1 MNRQARIN
9 VSNLIDRCNTTKRD
23 HPSCSGLQSKLLASV
38 FGPKQLASEMRK
50 AIHARTDARPPSAS
64 LGVASS
70 AEYRKN
76 FINNTEHQLQP
87 SKEFDLEP
95 KKQKAGMRKLGTSRI
110 ASRGPVVH
118 PVARRQKTGLISAS
132 FKQKNTCIAPALNI
146 RLQVAGGRDQQG
158 DSTLQ
163 LYIQD
168 HVTQADG
175 SSSSG
180 QPNMDSQSTPC
191 TSRIRPSSCS
201 LNGRQS
207 APKVPQQSRNITCI
221 PSRPSSRQQSPLV
234 VPRFLQQRRPVPQ
247 AKALMPVHVDRHS
260 THPAT
265 PELVFGTSQQH
276 RPSSSSKIDNQHCAK
291 TTPLKPRSNTSPS
304 TAPLQPLSSQEQ
316 QIRQFQKA
324 ECGRMCT

>member
-1 MNRQARIN
+1 
-9 VSNLIDRCNTTKRD
+9 
-23 HPSCSGLQSKLLASV
+23 
-38 FGPKQLASEMRK
+38 MRK
-50 AIHARTDARPPSAS
+50 AIHARTDARPQSAS

-70 AEYRKN
+70 AEHRKN

-95 KKQKAGMRKLGTSRI
+95 KKQKAGRRKLGTGRI

-118 PVARRQKTGLISAS
+118 PVARRQKTVLISAS

-146 RLQVAGGRDQQG
+146 RLQVARGRDQQG

-180 QPNMDSQSTPC
+180 LPNMLSQSTPC

-201 LNGRQS
+201 LNGR
-207 APKVPQQSRNITCI
+207 AV
-221 PSRPSSRQQSPLV
+221 
-234 VPRFLQQRRPVPQ
+234 
-247 AKALMPVHVDRHS
+247 
-260 THPAT
+260 
-265 PELVFGTSQQH
+265 
-276 RPSSSSKIDNQHCAK
+276 SSKGTPTITKHNFHTIQAVQQTAITVSRAK
-291 TTPLKPRSNTSPS
+291 IS
-304 TAPLQPLSSQEQ
+304 TATASCATGKGTYAS
-316 QIRQFQKA
+316 A
-324 ECGRMCT
+324 C